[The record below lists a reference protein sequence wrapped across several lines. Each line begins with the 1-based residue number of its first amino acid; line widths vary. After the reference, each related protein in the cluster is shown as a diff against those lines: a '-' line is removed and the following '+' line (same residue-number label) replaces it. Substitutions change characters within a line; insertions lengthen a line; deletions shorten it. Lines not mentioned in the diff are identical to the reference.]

1 MKKVKILSIFGTRP
15 EAIKMSPV
23 VKAIENDDDL
33 DSVVCVT
40 AQQRE
45 MLDQVLSL
53 FEIIPNYDLNLMTD
67 NQSLDEITSRVII
80 GLKEIISEV
89 NPDLVL
95 VHGDTTTSMA
105 SALASFYQ
113 RVPVGH
119 VESGLRTNDIF
130 SPWPEEL
137 NRQITSRIA
146 ALNFAPTSISK
157 QNLQHENISDESI
170 FITGNTIIDALLS
183 VTKKI
188 RNDKN
193 LKKQL
198 DNSLPQILEH
208 QKILLVTGHRRENFG
223 QGFDN
228 ICQALIEL
236 ADVKNLEII
245 YPVHLN
251 PNVKGPV
258 FERLSG
264 HRSIH
269 LIKPLDYL
277 PFVRLMDRASIILTD
292 SGGIQEEAPSLGKP
306 VLVMREVTERP
317 EAVDEGTVRLVGTN
331 PSSIVSEVTNLLNSR
346 KEYEM
351 MSRAHN
357 PYGDGMASSRIIN
370 IIKERCID

>member
-1 MKKVKILSIFGTRP
+1 LTKVKILSIFGTRP

-67 NQSLDEITSRVII
+67 NQALDELTSRVII

-119 VESGLRTNDIF
+119 VEAGLRTNDIF

-198 DNSLPQILEH
+198 DNSLPLILER

-306 VLVMREVTERP
+306 VLVMRETTERP

-331 PSSIVSEVTNLLNSR
+331 ASSIVSGVTNLLNSR
-346 KEYEM
+346 KDYEM

>member
-1 MKKVKILSIFGTRP
+1 LTKLKILSIFGTRP

-67 NQSLDEITSRVII
+67 NQGLNELTSRVII
-80 GLKEIISEV
+80 GLKEVISEV

-119 VESGLRTNDIF
+119 VEAGLRTNDIF

-183 VTKKI
+183 VTEKI

-198 DNSLPQILEH
+198 DNSLPLISEH

-236 ADVKNLEII
+236 ADVKDLEII

-269 LIKPLDYL
+269 LVKPLDYL

-306 VLVMREVTERP
+306 VLVMRETTERP

-331 PSSIVSEVTNLLNSR
+331 ASSIVSGVTNLLNSR
-346 KEYEM
+346 KDYEM